1 MTQQTFILQKH
12 QAERAGPHQD
22 LYLEEGLH
30 FRSFAIPKGV
40 SPMVGVKRLAIKVP
54 DHSPQQANFEG
65 TIAEGYGKGTK
76 EVIDEGSY
84 LEPVRGTLLFFGSH
98 LKGRYHMNH
107 LTGNEYLL
115 WKA

>member
-1 MTQQTFILQKH
+1 MSQTFILQQH
-12 QAERAGPHQD
+12 QADRAGPHQD

-30 FRSFAIPKGV
+30 FRSYAIPKGV
-40 SPMVGVKRLAIKVP
+40 PPTCGPKRLAIKVA
-54 DHSPQQANFEG
+54 DHSPSQANFEG

-84 LEPVRGTLLFFGSH
+84 LEPVPNTLLFFGNI
-98 LKGRYHMNH
+98 LRGRYTLKH
-107 LTGNEYLL
+107 LEGNKYLI